1 MWSPSALVPIVLLG
15 APSLVLGLDSASGAS
30 FYFEH
35 TELFR
40 CSCPSGRRR
49 AHHAGILERPVGILE
64 RPVRGLRR
72 LTTEFKITGKLT

>member
-35 TELFR
+35 TELFVSVR
-40 CSCPSGRRR
+40 TQARALIMQGYSSGQ
-49 AHHAGILERPVGILE
+49 
-64 RPVRGLRR
+64 
-72 LTTEFKITGKLT
+72 